1 LRIDGAAS
9 GDELAGDLR
18 QLNAFA
24 KRLRATRLEKGAL
37 TLASTQ
43 VRFVRGAGADMAA
56 EGAITDVALY
66 ETRDT
71 NSMVEEFMLL
81 ANVSVADHLLRAYP
95 QFALLRRHPE
105 PSDGAFDA
113 LSHVINVVLCFFFFF
128 FFFFGFLFTTLVLK
142 IGGECIWH
150 YDQCQ

>member
-1 LRIDGAAS
+1 MRIDAAAS
-9 GDELAGDLR
+9 GDELAQDLS
-18 QLNAFA
+18 QLNRFA
-24 KRLRATRLEKGAL
+24 KRLRAARLERGAL

-81 ANVSVADHLLRAYP
+81 ANVSVAEHLLRAYP

-105 PSDGAFDA
+105 PLEGAFDS
-113 LSHVINVVLCFFFFF
+113 LSTVCVHNYFFQKKKFD
-128 FFFFGFLFTTLVLK
+128 V
-142 IGGECIWH
+142 C
-150 YDQCQ
+150 